1 MVFDINTLK
10 EFTLMKKFKELS
22 GFLNENE
29 YWDSSEPLRARTSDY
44 GIYRIEDQ
52 HQLGRINSFIEGFMK
67 REFIDPKHAMSQ
79 LRHKLNLAGL
89 DFELSS
95 NKVGHD
101 RNPHIDEGTEDYKI
115 LRFGGEFG
123 TKPDHDLSTGF
134 YKSDGIS
141 PSNGGVGMVLRT
153 TYSVNESGMFKIDA
167 MIVPDV
173 DKEDE
178 EDDDI

>member
-1 MVFDINTLK
+1 
-10 EFTLMKKFKELS
+10 MKKFKELS

-89 DFELSS
+89 DFELSP

-173 DKEDE
+173 DKEEDE
-178 EDDDI
+178 KDDDDI